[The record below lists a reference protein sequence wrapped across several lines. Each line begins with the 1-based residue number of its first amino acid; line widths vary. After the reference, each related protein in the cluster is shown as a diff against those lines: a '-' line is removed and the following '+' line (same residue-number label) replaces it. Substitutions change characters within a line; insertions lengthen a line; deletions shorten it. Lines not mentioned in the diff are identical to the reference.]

1 MKHAIRAA
9 ISLLAIAFAG
19 CGGSDGQRPASGLKV
34 VPHETLLGFLPVL
47 PDWSQERQPQGDTD
61 TAVGYSRVQVDYTL
75 KGGISGI
82 SVEIVDTTMNPD
94 ILKPLVDFIKANREE
109 RIGDPTAP
117 VFVTP
122 IAVAGFPGRQEWQPH
137 ENANNGSLSL
147 LLADRFTVGITGNSL
162 KDADV
167 MKWAAESID
176 LKKLAALK

>member
-1 MKHAIRAA
+1 MTAGTAVRIPHMKHAIRAA

-122 IAVAGFPGRQEWQPH
+122 
-137 ENANNGSLSL
+137 NNGSLSL